1 MSDHDWRDRPVLAQ
15 SRVLLRLDRA
25 LVSAAVYPGSNAY
38 GEPLWRSHWTVGMR
52 RRDYR
57 DLEPGALWW
66 VAYEG
71 LRDREPL
78 AFMTTKEWAE
88 EMARIRRL

>member
-1 MSDHDWRDRPVLAQ
+1 MERADWQDRPVLAQ

-38 GEPLWRSHWTVGMR
+38 GEPLWKSYWTLGMR

-57 DLEPGALWW
+57 DLDAGALWW
-66 VAYEG
+66 VGIEG
-71 LRDREPL
+71 VHHREPVEFL
-78 AFMTTKEWAE
+78 SPKEWAG
-88 EMARIRRL
+88 EMARIRRM